1 MLGWGIQGRKNF
13 SMARNHV
20 GVVHKKLQGY
30 ADRGVFRSFD
40 VGDTKGSKTVF
51 RFIWLEDTPFTLVF
65 DHDKGILQLK
75 NLLPNVESRSF
86 LDNALREY
94 IGDRANPTL
103 PAHRRVDPK
112 RATLRYSNRKEHVS
126 LTLAVEKN
134 QYSYAVTKLLN
145 VTNELFGHLHMYHIQ
160 YLWDNFE
167 VPQE

>member
-1 MLGWGIQGRKNF
+1 
-13 SMARNHV
+13 MARNHISIV
-20 GVVHKKLQGY
+20 QKKLQGY

-40 VGDTKGSKTVF
+40 VGLTKGAKPEF
-51 RFIWLEDTPFTLVF
+51 RFVWLEDTQFTLVF
-65 DHDKGILQLK
+65 DHDRGTLQLK

-86 LDNALREY
+86 LDDALRAY
-94 IGDRANPTL
+94 IGDRADPAL

-112 RATLRYSNRKEHVS
+112 RATLRYANRKQKVS

-145 VTNELFGHLHMYHIQ
+145 VTNELFGHLHMNHIQ
-160 YLWDNFE
+160 YLWDNFD